1 MSTQHLPLGVGVL
14 GAGGEGLALAAHLA
28 ANGES
33 VHLCTRDPARVAGIA
48 RTRSVRAR
56 GVVEGDLPLA
66 SVGTD
71 PAELARHCPLIFVA
85 TVTTAYPEVARRLA
99 PHLGA
104 GHTVVLF
111 SGKLCGSV
119 EFAHVLER
127 HGAGAADVLETDA
140 LFAARPWEDH
150 GVTVHGV
157 KRWNLF
163 AGTRSAVTKRHSD
176 RVQSLFPGLQPGRNV
191 VQRGLTDFGAVAH
204 PSIALANLS
213 RIDRGEKLL
222 FYREG
227 LTERTAVLLE
237 RAAAEFRRVGE
248 AYDAPVPP
256 VPELLDL
263 YYGCEG
269 DTALEAMRTVG
280 PYRTIT
286 APTSLDHRFLR
297 EDVSSTLVPMT
308 ELAQRAGVPAP
319 MTNALIDVVS
329 TLSHVDYRGTGRT
342 LESIGW
348 GGLTHGQIRDALN
361 A

>member
-1 MSTQHLPLGVGVL
+1 MSTQHRHQRVGVL

-28 ANGES
+28 ARGES
-33 VHLCTRDPARVAGIA
+33 VHLCTRDPGRIAGIA
-48 RTRSVRAR
+48 RNRSIRAR
-56 GVVEGDLPLA
+56 GAWEGDLPLVA
-66 SVGTD
+66 VGSD
-71 PAELARHCPLIFVA
+71 PGELARHCPVIFVA
-85 TVTTAYPEVARRLA
+85 TVTTAYPVVAARLA
-99 PHLGA
+99 PYLGS

-111 SGKLCGSV
+111 SGKLCGSI

-127 HGAGAADVLETDA
+127 HGAAEVDVVETDA

-163 AGTRSAVTKRHSD
+163 AGTRSAVTKRHTD
-176 RVQSLFPGLQPGRNV
+176 RVQALFPGLQPGRNV

-204 PSIALANLS
+204 PSITLANVS

-227 LTERTAVLLE
+227 LSERTVVLLE
-237 RAAAEFRRVGE
+237 RAAAEFQQVGE
-248 AYDAPVPP
+248 AYDAPVPS
-256 VPELLDL
+256 VAELLDM

-269 DTALEAMRTVG
+269 ETALDAMRTVA

-286 APTSLDHRFLR
+286 APTSLDHRFLQ

-308 ELAQRAGVPAP
+308 ELARKAGCPTP
-319 MTNALIDVVS
+319 MTDALIDFAS
-329 TLSHVDYRGTGRT
+329 TLSRRDYRRSGRT
-342 LESIGW
+342 LAKIGW
-348 GGLTHGQIRDALN
+348 DRLTHTQIRDVLN
-361 A
+361 H